1 MENIEEDIS
10 EHIKKELITK
20 KIYEKISNIGFR
32 TYEIKR
38 MEGIIFHELCQRPNG
53 TKEEKKETR
62 RMKVIAFEGFWR
74 RWEQINQ
81 EKDEVDGM
89 IRALYDMAE
98 TEKENWIRGIENT
111 ESKDGGHTKTT

>member
-1 MENIEEDIS
+1 MTNIEEDIC
-10 EHIKKELITK
+10 EHVKKELITK

-38 MEGIIFHELCQRPNG
+38 MEGIIFHELCKRPNG

-81 EKDEVDGM
+81 EKDEVDRM
-89 IRALYDMAE
+89 IRALYTMAE
-98 TEKENWIRGIENT
+98 TEKENWIRDIENT

>member
-1 MENIEEDIS
+1 MGDIEEDIG
-10 EHIKKELITK
+10 EHIKKELTNK

-38 MEGIIFHELCQRPNG
+38 MEGIIFHELSKRPNG
-53 TKEEKKETR
+53 TKEEKKETH

-98 TEKENWIRGIENT
+98 TEKERWLNSIENT
-111 ESKDGGHTKTT
+111 KK

>member
-1 MENIEEDIS
+1 MGGIEEDIS
-10 EHIKKELITK
+10 EHIKKELLTK

-38 MEGIIFHELCQRPNG
+38 MEGIIFHELCKRPNG

-89 IRALYDMAE
+89 IRAAYDMAE
-98 TEKENWIRGIENT
+98 TEKERWLNDVENT
-111 ESKDGGHTKTT
+111 EK

>member
-1 MENIEEDIS
+1 MGNIEEDIS
-10 EHIKKELITK
+10 EHIKKELTNK

-32 TYEIKR
+32 AYEIKR
-38 MEGIIFHELCQRPNG
+38 MEGIIFHELSKRPNG

-98 TEKENWIRGIENT
+98 TEKERWLNSIENT
-111 ESKDGGHTKTT
+111 EK

>member
-1 MENIEEDIS
+1 MGDIEEDIC
-10 EHIKKELITK
+10 EHVKKELIAK
-20 KIYEKISNIGFR
+20 KIYEKISNIGFK

-38 MEGIIFHELCQRPNG
+38 MEGIIFHELCKRPNG

-62 RMKVIAFEGFWR
+62 RMKVVAFEGFWR
-74 RWEQINQ
+74 RWEQINR

-98 TEKENWIRGIENT
+98 TEKERWLNDIENT
-111 ESKDGGHTKTT
+111 EK

>member
-1 MENIEEDIS
+1 MGGIEEDIS
-10 EHIKKELITK
+10 EHIKKELTNK

-38 MEGIIFHELCQRPNG
+38 MEGIIFHELSTRPNG

-81 EKDEVDGM
+81 EKDEVDRM

-98 TEKENWIRGIENT
+98 TEKERWLYGIENT
-111 ESKDGGHTKTT
+111 EK

>member
-1 MENIEEDIS
+1 MGNIEEDIG
-10 EHIKKELITK
+10 EHIKKELINK
-20 KIYEKISNIGFR
+20 KIYKKISNIGFR

-38 MEGIIFHELCQRPNG
+38 MEGIIFHELYKRPNG
-53 TKEEKKETR
+53 TKEEKKEIR

-81 EKDEVDGM
+81 EKDEVDRM

-98 TEKENWIRGIENT
+98 TEKERWLNGIENT
-111 ESKDGGHTKTT
+111 EK

>member
-1 MENIEEDIS
+1 MANIEEDIG
-10 EHIKKELITK
+10 EHIKKELINK
-20 KIYEKISNIGFR
+20 KIYKKICNIGFR

-38 MEGIIFHELCQRPNG
+38 MEGIIFHELCKRPNG

-98 TEKENWIRGIENT
+98 TEKERWLNGIENT
-111 ESKDGGHTKTT
+111 EK

>member
-1 MENIEEDIS
+1 MGDIEEDIC
-10 EHIKKELITK
+10 EHIKKELIAK
-20 KIYEKISNIGFR
+20 KIYEKISNIGFK

-38 MEGIIFHELCQRPNG
+38 MEGIIFHELCKRPNG

-74 RWEQINQ
+74 RWEQINE

-89 IRALYDMAE
+89 IRALYATAE
-98 TEKENWIRGIENT
+98 ADKERWLNDIENT
-111 ESKDGGHTKTT
+111 EK